1 MTWDDLVL
9 ISPLLAG
16 ILTAA
21 AILIVDLIRPGK
33 TAVAVAVALIGL
45 SDHGRA
51 GGARRTDARGSRS
64 AAPTRSTP

>member
-1 MTWDDLVL
+1 MTWSS
-9 ISPLLAG
+9 ISPFLAG

-45 SDHGRA
+45 AITAPWRSPSGR
-51 GGARRTDARGSRS
+51 RRERRS
-64 AAPTRSTP
+64 VAATRSTR